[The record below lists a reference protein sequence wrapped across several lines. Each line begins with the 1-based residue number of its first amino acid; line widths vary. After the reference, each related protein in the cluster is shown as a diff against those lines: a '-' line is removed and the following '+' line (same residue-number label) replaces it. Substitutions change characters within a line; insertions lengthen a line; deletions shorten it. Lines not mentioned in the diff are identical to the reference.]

1 MALPAIAPMAL
12 VQIGQALAPLAKE
25 IVTGYSN
32 YLSKREEERTKRVAI
47 EGETQCRVTAIETS
61 GKIMQSRIESDT
73 SLEMQRCQYV
83 GSFLHQPEV
92 VNNPQLLSQTLET
105 LLTMQQMQYAQSRDQ
120 IDKIL
125 GSVR

>member
-61 GKIMQSRIESDT
+61 GKIMQK
-73 SLEMQRCQYV
+73 
-83 GSFLHQPEV
+83 
-92 VNNPQLLSQTLET
+92 LL
-105 LLTMQQMQYAQSRDQ
+105 
-120 IDKIL
+120 I
-125 GSVR
+125 